1 MRIMLNPTV
10 LLHQH
15 IFGNV
20 GEFVD
25 QYFNAAFANNWQQID
40 QRFREKKNFL
50 TCADLL
56 PLVCHQGARKVF
68 STMRPVKFG
77 EGDQISTFFLL
88 ADPIIRANQVF
99 IRVAGD
105 STQPNSR
112 LARERGFKGYVE
124 WALNDGYGGVVLRN
138 YQTLHLSDAAARE
151 VDIVQAQ
158 AGDTEICEAREKV
171 RIATFVGLTDR
182 PLCSIRGLQK
192 VAGERFPEL
201 KIESFLRYFA
211 EQKKQPLELQ
221 RTAIRDELG
230 EELFRRLVD
239 ANQLDS
245 ILYECAREKFEPIC
259 DLCCLPPKSLEI
271 ECECLR
277 EVSASSTSPERPF
290 FFLHIPKTAG
300 TAFSLHL
307 KNQFNHQDI
316 CPAGYWQELLEMPKE
331 ERVKYKLIAGH
342 FSDFARAFLD
352 GDPQC
357 IVMLRNP
364 IDRVL
369 SLIYYQKY
377 LCDNSPQNFA
387 NAGVLDMSRTAR
399 ALFNQDIQSILMTD
413 DPRIL
418 EGISNYQTRVLLG
431 GQMEPTYQLNEVHL
445 RAAKANL
452 LRYKLVGL
460 TERMQESLDM
470 LSFIFGWQ
478 PIQDVAINQTPKVL
492 ERENVAPWVLE
503 RIRELN
509 SLDMQLY
516 DCASELF
523 ESQKMLMP
531 KFVNRLELLNGNYL
545 HRYKNVG
552 IEPQERFSH
561 KLSFGPVGSSWWE
574 WEEHPNGGG
583 CRWTGPGVDS
593 FFDVPV
599 IKSRDLLISFCL
611 VSYASE
617 VILSTAIISADGKR
631 LETRLVV
638 GSSGERF
645 IQAVAGVAVLDQ
657 TLPYLRV
664 GIHLSATIAANKNK
678 PAAANNR
685 RLGVAIHSVEIVP
698 VELGLTV

>member
-1 MRIMLNPTV
+1 MRTMLNTTV

-25 QYFNAAFANNWQQID
+25 QYFHAAFANNWQQMD
-40 QRFREKKNFL
+40 QRFAEKKTLL
-50 TCADLL
+50 TCADCLS
-56 PLVCHQGARKVF
+56 LVCHQGTRKAF
-68 STMRPVKFG
+68 STMRPVKFA
-77 EGDQISTFFLL
+77 EGDPISTFFLL
-88 ADPIIRANQVF
+88 ADPIIRAKQVF

-105 STQPNSR
+105 STQPNSN

-124 WALNDGYGGVVLRN
+124 WALSGGCEGVVLRN

-158 AGDTEICEAREKV
+158 AGDKEICEAREKV

-211 EQKKQPLELQ
+211 GQKRQPLELQ
-221 RTAIRDELG
+221 RSAIRDELG

-245 ILYECAREKFEPIC
+245 ILYECAREKFAPIC
-259 DLCCLPPKSLEI
+259 DLFCLPPKSLEI
-271 ECECLR
+271 ECDCSKK
-277 EVSASSTSPERPF
+277 VDASRVNPERPL

-316 CPAGYWQELLEMPKE
+316 CPARYWQELLEMPKE
-331 ERVKYKLIAGH
+331 ERIKYELLAGH
-342 FSDFARAFLD
+342 FSDLARAFLN
-352 GDPQC
+352 GDLQC

-369 SLIYYQKY
+369 SLIYYQKH
-377 LCDNSPQNFA
+377 LCANAPQKFA

-431 GQMEPTYQLNEVHL
+431 GQIEPTYRLNESHL
-445 RAAKANL
+445 REAKANL
-452 LRYKLVGL
+452 RRYKLVGL
-460 TERMQESLDM
+460 SERMQESLDM
-470 LSFIFGWQ
+470 LSFVFGWP
-478 PIQDVAINQTPKVL
+478 PINDVAINETPKIL
-492 ERENVAPWVLE
+492 ERENVAPWALG

-509 SLDMQLY
+509 SLDMELY
-516 DCASELF
+516 DCALELF
-523 ESQKMLMP
+523 ERQKIVVP
-531 KFVNRLELLNGNYL
+531 KFVNRLEFLNGNYL
-545 HRYKNVG
+545 DRYKNIG
-552 IEPQERFSH
+552 IERQERFSR

-574 WEEHPNGGG
+574 WEERPNGGG

-593 FFDVPV
+593 IIDVPV
-599 IKSRDLLISFCL
+599 IKNRDLLISFRL
-611 VSYASE
+611 AGYALE
-617 VILSTAIISADGKR
+617 TILSTAIISADGKR
-631 LETRLVV
+631 LETKVVV

-645 IQAVAGVAVLDQ
+645 IQAVVGAAVFDQ

-664 GIHLSATIAANKNK
+664 GIHLSATIPAKNIN

-685 RLGVAIHSVEIVP
+685 RLGLAIHSVDIVP
-698 VELGLTV
+698 VGLGVTV